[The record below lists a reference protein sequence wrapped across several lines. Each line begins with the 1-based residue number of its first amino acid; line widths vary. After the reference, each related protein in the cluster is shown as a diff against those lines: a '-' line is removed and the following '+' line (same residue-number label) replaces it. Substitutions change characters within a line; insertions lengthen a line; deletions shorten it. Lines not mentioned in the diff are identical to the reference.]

1 MKKQHSRKPKPC
13 YKPLSGFRAAASKI
27 LRRCASGPA
36 ICINGKPAARICRPQ
51 KLIASP
57 CIRMQEITGKAT
69 NTTGSGAGCAGRQC
83 GMSHRGTERAW
94 TLKIRRWIVITA
106 LAVLAVA
113 AMIFIFSAQD
123 AESSSQTSGVL
134 VDRLIHWFHPEFDSL
149 KAKARWIIRQQYQ
162 LAVRK
167 AAHFSEF
174 MLLGLFLRLLLKWLR
189 CRHKNIISWVAGT
202 LYAVSDEIHQ
212 MFVDGRG
219 PQPLDVGIDSLGVLA
234 GVALMAGIIRL
245 WRKRAPENT
254 T

>member
-27 LRRCASGPA
+27 LRRCASSPA

-106 LAVLAVA
+106 LAGVITRFSENIYVQKAFMGIRVCVA
-113 AMIFIFSAQD
+113 
-123 AESSSQTSGVL
+123 VL
-134 VDRLIHWFHPEFDSL
+134 VVNAIVKLWKSAIDGKVTIAVFLSVLLASVFLPVSPALIVVIVVALGILFELIHS
-149 KAKARWIIRQQYQ
+149 R
-162 LAVRK
+162 
-167 AAHFSEF
+167 
-174 MLLGLFLRLLLKWLR
+174 
-189 CRHKNIISWVAGT
+189 
-202 LYAVSDEIHQ
+202 
-212 MFVDGRG
+212 
-219 PQPLDVGIDSLGVLA
+219 
-234 GVALMAGIIRL
+234 
-245 WRKRAPENT
+245 RAT
-254 T
+254 G